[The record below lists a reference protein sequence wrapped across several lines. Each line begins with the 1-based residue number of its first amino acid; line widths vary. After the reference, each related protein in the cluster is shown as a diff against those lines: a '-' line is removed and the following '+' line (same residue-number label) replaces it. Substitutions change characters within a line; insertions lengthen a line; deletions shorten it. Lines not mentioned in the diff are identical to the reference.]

1 MQHTEEH
8 RQELRLGHE
17 LAVAERGPAHALDEV
32 ILVAVAHIGTGPC
45 PDIRKRMLG
54 ILFLGFRF
62 RAKQADDQRDRLLT
76 GQRTLQLEALL
87 GSLENTE
94 GLQRF
99 GLLQRRVAMA
109 ASGGDCRYTAQ
120 EHRKQQ

>member
-45 PDIRKRMLG
+45 PDIRKRMLR

-94 GLQRF
+94 GLQRL
-99 GLLQRRVAMA
+99 GLLLCGEAA

>member
-1 MQHTEEH
+1 
-8 RQELRLGHE
+8 
-17 LAVAERGPAHALDEV
+17 
-32 ILVAVAHIGTGPC
+32 
-45 PDIRKRMLG
+45 MLG

-109 ASGGDCRYTAQ
+109 ASGGQRRNTAQ
-120 EHRKQQ
+120 EHRKQQQDCNAGFINSFHKSVSISKIVRRYQPGIGGHPALLREFFIRVG

>member
-1 MQHTEEH
+1 
-8 RQELRLGHE
+8 
-17 LAVAERGPAHALDEV
+17 
-32 ILVAVAHIGTGPC
+32 
-45 PDIRKRMLG
+45 MLG
-54 ILFLGFRF
+54 IFFLGFRF

-94 GLQRF
+94 GLQRL
-99 GLLQRRVAMA
+99 GLLLRGEAA

-120 EHRKQQ
+120 EHRKQQQDCYAGTMDSLHVFSPFQKINAPGIGRIGGHPARLREMV

>member
-8 RQELRLGHE
+8 RQELRLGYK

-32 ILVAVAHIGTGPC
+32 ILVAVAHIGACPC
-45 PDIRKRMLG
+45 RDIRKRMLRV
-54 ILFLGFRF
+54 LFLGFRF

-76 GQRTLQLEALL
+76 GQRTLQLEALVCAL
-87 GSLENTE
+87 KQAK
-94 GLQRF
+94 GLQRL
-99 GLLQRRVAMA
+99 GLLLRGEAA